1 MLTVPLSEKQETALF
16 NRATGVTTPISGAM
30 GSDFI
35 TGRGPPCRS
44 VSGYHFRNS
53 ATEHK

>member
-35 TGRGPPCRS
+35 TGRGPPCRN